1 MAYFLGRDVDV
12 FITTESGFDVEIGVS
27 GGKCVTG
34 ANGVSDQ
41 FSEGI
46 FAGSYSGA
54 GAVSGGRVTDLTG
67 VDLSISASD
76 TDVGPFYGQRST
88 NTLELR
94 KEHTVSLTRKK
105 DDIVW
110 DVLFNGP
117 CLTADFSGS
126 GKAASGQGAR
136 WGLVCSGGTTTAAS
150 LKIGDGNYNMADTS
164 TVGANPTMSGSTG
177 QCVAGY
183 RVFVRMKDGAETY
196 IVRNST
202 IAGHTVSLN
211 ADGTTEETLEL
222 KTTVPAVMATT
233 SALTAPLTPTGA
245 TPVTEM

>member
-12 FITTESGFDVEIGVS
+12 FITTEGGFDVEVGVS
-27 GGKCVTG
+27 GGKCITG
-34 ANGVSDQ
+34 ASGTSY
-41 FSEGI
+41 SEGI

-54 GAVSGGRVTDLTG
+54 GTISGAKVTDLTG

-94 KEHTVSLTRKK
+94 KEHTVSLTKKK

-110 DVLFNGP
+110 DVIFNGP
-117 CLTADFSGS
+117 TATGSFSGS

-136 WGLVCSGGTTTAAS
+136 WGLVCSGGATTAAS
-150 LKIGDGNYNMADTS
+150 MNIGDGNYNMADTN
-164 TVGANPTMSGSTG
+164 TVGANPTMSGSH
-177 QCVAGY
+177 CVAGY
-183 RVFVRMKDGAETY
+183 RVFVRMKDGEETY
-196 IVRNST
+196 IVRNASVS
-202 IAGHTVSLN
+202 AHTVSLN

-222 KTTVPAVMATT
+222 KTTVPALMATT
-233 SALTAPLTPTGA
+233 SALSAPLTPTGA

>member
-12 FITTESGFDVEIGVS
+12 FITTESGFDRNIGVS
-27 GGKCVTG
+27 GGQCIHASGG
-34 ANGVSDQ
+34 AA
-41 FSEGI
+41 FSEGV
-46 FAGSYSGA
+46 FAGSYSTA
-54 GAVSGGRVTDLTG
+54 SLISGGKVTDLTG

-110 DVLFNGP
+110 DVMFNGP
-117 CLTADFSGS
+117 CATGSFSGS
-126 GKAASGQGAR
+126 TKAASGQGAR
-136 WGLVCSGGTTTAAS
+136 WGFVCSGGTTSSGS
-150 LKIGDGNYNMADTS
+150 LNIGDGNYNMADAN
-164 TVGANPTMSGSTG
+164 TVGANPMMSGAASG

-183 RVFVRMKDGAETY
+183 RVFVRMKDGNETY

-233 SALTAPLTPTGA
+233 SAFSAPLTPTGA
-245 TPVTEM
+245 TYVWEM